1 MEKGQSNIKKNNI
14 PSGYIKRKSSTI
26 PFGYEVDDRF
36 SSFLKPIPADLR
48 ALKEITEAFFNKEI
62 SLAKGVKI
70 LKSKTGKKMSTPGF
84 LKHVNKVYNLK
95 KTPNPRKR
103 KTYTDYQTEERKNL
117 VFKYR
122 IEGMSLNDI
131 ASLLGVSKSTINKDI
146 REMKEEGIAVPN
158 SKFTDSQ
165 TEERKN
171 LVFKYRTE
179 GMSLN
184 DIASLL
190 GVGKSTIERDIREM
204 KEEGIA
210 VPNSKSNKKNPL
222 MQEKLKFRKEFIQEK
237 IEEDWTIDQIAI
249 GLGISSGYV
258 YQINRMNE
266 NEK

>member
-48 ALKEITEAFFNKEI
+48 ALKEITEAFFNEEI

-122 IEGMSLNDI
+122 TEGMSLNDI
-131 ASLLGVSKSTINKDI
+131 ASLLGVS
-146 REMKEEGIAVPN
+146 
-158 SKFTDSQ
+158 
-165 TEERKN
+165 
-171 LVFKYRTE
+171 
-179 GMSLN
+179 
-184 DIASLL
+184 
-190 GVGKSTIERDIREM
+190 KSTIERDIREM

>member
-1 MEKGQSNIKKNNI
+1 
-14 PSGYIKRKSSTI
+14 
-26 PFGYEVDDRF
+26 
-36 SSFLKPIPADLR
+36 
-48 ALKEITEAFFNKEI
+48 
-62 SLAKGVKI
+62 
-70 LKSKTGKKMSTPGF
+70 
-84 LKHVNKVYNLK
+84 
-95 KTPNPRKR
+95 
-103 KTYTDYQTEERKNL
+103 
-117 VFKYR
+117 
-122 IEGMSLNDI
+122 
-131 ASLLGVSKSTINKDI
+131 
-146 REMKEEGIAVPN
+146 MKEEGIAVPN

-190 GVGKSTIERDIREM
+190 GVSRSRINKDIREM

-249 GLGISSGYV
+249 GLGISSSYV